1 MTRYGTIGIHPT
13 TSEAVNKLAKTIRIN
28 FCRTLESSQ
37 KITTR
42 GNLVKKEALALRL
55 KKNVNCGPTIV
66 YAQNWQ

>member
-1 MTRYGTIGIHPT
+1 MTRHGTIGIHPT

-55 KKNVNCGPTIV
+55 KKKM
-66 YAQNWQ
+66 